1 MLCLYKSF
9 MSTFVEWL
17 KENFLL
23 CLHCD
28 VLLSNVYHAT
38 AFLHG
43 FFVYSCFVSRG
54 SMRRYTNW
62 VH

>member
-9 MSTFVEWL
+9 MSAFVEWL

-43 FFVYSCFVSRG
+43 FFVYSCLFPEG
-54 SMRRYTNW
+54 P
-62 VH
+62 